1 MHIEVNGRSPGLH
14 VIHLFL
20 IMDTSSIIILHIP
33 PPSCHAAISQNT
45 TQAVDCGEDSKVSG
59 VPPV

>member
-33 PPSCHAAISQNT
+33 PPRHAAISQNT